1 MFNSTVI
8 RRFLAVSLTVL
19 LTGCTIHPPGEKEE
33 RDAASRLGKPF
44 EKRIEVRD
52 VVPLPENPSPDQLV
66 EYALLNNADLEQKY
80 WTWRAAIEQIPQDGT
95 QATSLNITA
104 GTTITKGHASWGSST
119 VTPGNDPMTDIKWPG
134 KLDAAAKQT
143 LENAKEAGKL
153 FIKAKYDLRK
163 KVLSAY
169 DDYALTAEL
178 IRLEQAN
185 EQLLQ
190 VTADTTESRNRAG
203 AGGQDQV
210 LKAKNEVDLSQNDIK
225 NMQSQLRSQCAVLN
239 ALLNRPAEAPLPVPA
254 ELPAV
259 RPIAYNDEQLID
271 LAAKQNAE
279 LLALADE
286 IHGRHEGIRLAKL
299 QYVPDFNIS
308 VGTDLEGMAQSLLA
322 QVTIPFLRYEALN
335 AAIAQ
340 AEANLRASE
349 AMRRQTANDTAS
361 QVITDITSI
370 RDIDRQLELF
380 NQTVLTRVNQI
391 VRLEQTEYE
400 SGSATL
406 LDVLDG
412 QRSKI
417 AIERLVAN
425 LRITRAKQ
433 LADLESITSST
444 LSNQN

>member
-1 MFNSTVI
+1 MFSSTAI
-8 RRFLAVSLTVL
+8 RRFFAVSLTVL

-33 RDAASRLGKPF
+33 RDTASRLGKPF

-52 VVPLPENPSPDQLV
+52 VAPLPKDPSPDQLV

-95 QATSLNITA
+95 QTTSLNVAA

-119 VTPGNDPMTDIKWPG
+119 VTLGNDPMTDIKWPG

-153 FIKAKYDLRK
+153 FIKAKYDLRN

-185 EQLLQ
+185 EQLLH

-239 ALLNRPAEAPLPVPA
+239 ALLSRLAEAPLPVPA
-254 ELPAV
+254 ELPAI

-271 LAAKQNAE
+271 LAAKQNPE

-299 QYVPDFNIS
+299 QYVPDFNVS

-322 QVTIPFLRYEALN
+322 QATIPFLRYEALN
-335 AAIAQ
+335 AGISQ

-349 AMRRQTANDTAS
+349 AIRRQTANDTAS
-361 QVITDITSI
+361 QVVADITSI

-380 NQTVLTRVNQI
+380 NQIVLPRVRQI

-406 LDVLDG
+406 LDLLDG

-425 LRITRAKQ
+425 LGITRAKQ
-433 LADLESITSST
+433 LADLEAVTGTI
-444 LSNQN
+444 LSGPT